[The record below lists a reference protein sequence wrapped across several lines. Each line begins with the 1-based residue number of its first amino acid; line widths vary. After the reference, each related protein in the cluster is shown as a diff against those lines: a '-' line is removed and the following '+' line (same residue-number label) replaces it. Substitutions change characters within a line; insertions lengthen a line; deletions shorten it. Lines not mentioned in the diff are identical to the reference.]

1 MNHVA
6 SGTNSES
13 RLWWL
18 LGLSGFA
25 IAMMLFFL
33 FGYSLFYG
41 LWCKLTGTQISP
53 NNPPSASASGSASG
67 LALANETA
75 AREIEV
81 FFESK
86 AYDNLPVRF
95 YASEPRVMA
104 KIGVDTHVTYRFKN
118 LSEESVHF
126 RPIHQ
131 VSPLIAGQ
139 HFSMK
144 MCFCF
149 TDQTIGPGQ
158 SAEFPVIFSFDDH
171 LDPRVTTVSVRY
183 SLHRINDGEAQSEQQ
198 KRVQAELEAA
208 GAHLGG
214 AKTMTP
220 GFEGLSL
227 PKAPVTPTPSAV
239 PIPYAAPASPLLIP
253 SPVSAPTPAP

>member
-6 SGTNSES
+6 TDTNSAS

-18 LGLSGFA
+18 VGLSGFA

-41 LWCKLTGTQISP
+41 LWCKLTGTQMNP
-53 NNPPSASASGSASG
+53 NNPPSAAALASAS
-67 LALANETA
+67 ANGTA

-118 LSEESVHF
+118 LSEQSVHF

-158 SAEFPVIFSFDDH
+158 SAEFPVIFSFDDQMD
-171 LDPRVTTVSVRY
+171 LRVTTVSVLY

-214 AKTMTP
+214 AKIMTP
-220 GFEGLSL
+220 GFEGISL
-227 PKAPVTPTPSAV
+227 PKAPVTPAPPAV
-239 PIPYAAPASPLLIP
+239 PIPYAAPP
-253 SPVSAPTPAP
+253 SSAPTSAPTP

>member
-1 MNHVA
+1 MNQVA
-6 SGTNSES
+6 ADTNSAS

-18 LGLSGFA
+18 VGLSGFA

-53 NNPPSASASGSASG
+53 NNPPSVTVSASA
-67 LALANETA
+67 LAANGTA

-95 YASEPRVMA
+95 YASEPRVIA
-104 KIGVDTHVTYRFKN
+104 KVGADTHVTYRFKN
-118 LSEESVHF
+118 LSEQSVHF

-149 TDQTIGPGQ
+149 KDQTIGPGQ
-158 SAEFPVIFSFDDH
+158 STEFPVIFSFDDQM
-171 LDPRVTTVSVRY
+171 DPRVTTVSVRY
-183 SLHRINDGEAQSEQQ
+183 SLHRINDGEAQSEEQ
-198 KRVQAELEAA
+198 KRIQTELEAA

-214 AKTMTP
+214 AKIMTP
-220 GFEGLSL
+220 GFEGISL
-227 PKAPVTPTPSAV
+227 PKVPVTPAPPAV
-239 PIPYAAPASPLLIP
+239 PIPYAAPTS
-253 SPVSAPTPAP
+253 SAPTP